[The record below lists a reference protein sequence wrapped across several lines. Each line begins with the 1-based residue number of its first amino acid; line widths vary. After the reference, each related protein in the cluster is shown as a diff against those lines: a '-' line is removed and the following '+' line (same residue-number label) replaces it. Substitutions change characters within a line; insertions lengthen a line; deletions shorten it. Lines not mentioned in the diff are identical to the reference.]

1 MNLVYDNST
10 MSPSVKD
17 EYIDGEQLLQFTKYT
32 RTHSGG
38 RTETI
43 KFFAASNGNASIHS
57 WVKDYLSEE
66 KEELYLRAL
75 RNLYRKLDFI
85 DLTQS
90 LESEEITEEEFNREL
105 EANEGCYLIPAPEG
119 KPTIQQIIQISD
131 IIRKLGR
138 EKKISVDEV
147 SDIFSLEMDKAM
159 PVLEEKNRIDG
170 GILQ

>member
-1 MNLVYDNST
+1 MNLVSNNTT
-10 MSPSVKD
+10 MSPSIKD
-17 EYIDGEQLLQFTKYT
+17 GYIESEQLLQLTKYT

-38 RTETI
+38 RIEYI
-43 KFFAASNGNASIHS
+43 NFVAASKGNTSIRS
-57 WVKDYLSEE
+57 WVKEYLSEE

-85 DLTQS
+85 ELNQS
-90 LESEEITEEEFNREL
+90 LDSEEITEEEFDREL
-105 EANEGCYLIPAPEG
+105 EINEGNYLIPAPKG

-147 SDIFSLEMDKAM
+147 SDLFSLEMDKAM
-159 PVLEEKNRIDG
+159 SVLEEK
-170 GILQ
+170 

>member
-1 MNLVYDNST
+1 
-10 MSPSVKD
+10 MSPSIKD
-17 EYIDGEQLLQFTKYT
+17 GYIDGEQLLQLTKYT

-38 RTETI
+38 RTDYF
-43 KFFAASNGNASIHS
+43 KFVAASNGKTSIHS
-57 WVKDYLSEE
+57 WVKEYLSEE

-90 LESEEITEEEFNREL
+90 LESEEITEDEFNHEL
-105 EANEGCYLIPAPEG
+105 EVNEGNYLIPAPEG
-119 KPTIQQIIQISD
+119 KPTVQQIIQISD

-147 SDIFSLEMDKAM
+147 SDIFSLEMDKAKDM
-159 PVLEEKNRIDG
+159 LEKK
-170 GILQ
+170 